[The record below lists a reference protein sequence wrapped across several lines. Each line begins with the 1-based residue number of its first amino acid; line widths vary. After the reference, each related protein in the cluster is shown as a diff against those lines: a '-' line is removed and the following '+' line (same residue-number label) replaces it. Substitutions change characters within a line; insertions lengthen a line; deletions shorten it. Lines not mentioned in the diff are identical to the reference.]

1 MSLVI
6 VGSLAFDT
14 IETPHFRKEKI
25 IGGSCSYSA
34 LAASYF
40 SPPKI
45 VAVIGEDFPQ
55 EIMDLFHSRGID
67 TRGVKTEAGKTFHWQ
82 GRYGH
87 DPNQRTTIKT
97 ELNVFK
103 DFKPQLI
110 PEYRT
115 ADIVFLGNI
124 DPDLQDDT
132 LKQVQKPKLVAMD
145 TIQLWIQSKLDSL
158 LEVLAKVDI
167 FFANDEEV
175 KLIAQESNLIKAG
188 KALLAKGPSLII
200 IKKGEHG
207 ALLMGRDYVFG
218 VLAYPCETVVDP
230 TGAGDSF
237 GGGFLG
243 YLDKVGAFSQENI
256 RKAAVYGSVMASFT
270 IEEFSIDRLK
280 ALTAAEIESRYQE
293 FKNLVT
299 F

>member
-14 IETPHFRKEKI
+14 IETPKERKERI
-25 IGGSCSYSA
+25 IGGSCSYAA

-40 SPPKI
+40 TNPKI
-45 VAVIGEDFPQ
+45 VAVIGEDFPA
-55 EIMDLFHSRGID
+55 EIIDLFKQKGID
-67 TRGVKTEAGKTFHWQ
+67 TRGVTKESGKTFHWE
-82 GRYGH
+82 GRYGS

-103 DFKPQLI
+103 DFKPRL
-110 PEYRT
+110 PKDYCNP
-115 ADIVFLGNI
+115 DILFLGNI
-124 DPDLQDDT
+124 DPDLQKDI
-132 LKQVQKPKLVAMD
+132 LSQAHSPKLVAMD
-145 TIQLWIQSKLDSL
+145 TINLWIENKPDSL
-158 LEVLAKVDI
+158 LKVLQQVDV

-175 KLIAQESNLIKAG
+175 KLIADEVNLIKAG
-188 KALLAKGPSLII
+188 NKLLKKGPSLMI

-207 ALLMGRDYVFG
+207 ALLMGKDFVFG
-218 VLAYPCETVVDP
+218 TLAYPCENVTDP

-243 YLDKVGAFSQENI
+243 YLDKVNSFKEADI

-270 IEEFSIDRLK
+270 IEDFSIERIKSLG
-280 ALTAAEIESRYQE
+280 AEEIDSRFNE
-293 FKNLVT
+293 FKKLVT